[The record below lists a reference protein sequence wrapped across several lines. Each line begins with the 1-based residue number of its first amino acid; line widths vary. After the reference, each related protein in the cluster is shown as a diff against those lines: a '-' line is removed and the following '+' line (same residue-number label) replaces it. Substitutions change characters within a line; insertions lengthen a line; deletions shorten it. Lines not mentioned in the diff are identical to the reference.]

1 MTEEQPEKSER
12 SELAQPGGWA
22 LARVAPLLVLALVA
36 GLVALR
42 ASGLGSVLEVARL
55 SRAELAS
62 DADVLRSEPVL
73 GPESPILARLRS
85 DYAPGT
91 PIALPLSG
99 ASVTRGQRFWLALLP
114 EYPIASDAE
123 LVICPLPC
131 TEPGLVPVERGAE
144 FGLMRR
150 SPSGRE
156 PIRE

>member
-1 MTEEQPEKSER
+1 MTEEQPVQSER
-12 SELAQPGGWA
+12 SDLVRPAGWA
-22 LARVAPLLVLALVA
+22 LARVAPLLVLVLVA

-42 ASGLGSVLEVARL
+42 ASGLGLLLEVARL
-55 SRAELAS
+55 SRTELAS
-62 DADVLRSEPVL
+62 DEDVLRSEPVL
-73 GPESPILARLRS
+73 GPESPILARLRR

-91 PIALPLSG
+91 PIALPLTS

-114 EYPIASDAE
+114 EYPIASNAE

-131 TEPGLVPVERGAE
+131 AESGLVLVQRGAE

-156 PIRE
+156 SIRE